1 MPKTARADPQKFVKK
16 NLYPRFKGIADTIHG
31 TLSEPKAKK
40 DFESKCLGGR
50 NVALAGT
57 VVSRTEPYFSC
68 SPNGII

>member
-1 MPKTARADPQKFVKK
+1 MPKTARADPQKFVKTH
-16 NLYPRFKGIADTIHG
+16 LYPRFKGIADTIHG